1 MQDSNVYKKIIEYI
15 EGELPPSEEVN
26 LFSLLAQSE
35 ELRAEMREELK
46 ISRLVLKDRANLL
59 PPQSVTMNLLSTLG
73 FSRSQTN
80 LNSPVPVGTYKIS
93 LWQKLKLPLV
103 FALLSSL
110 ITFLIVFF
118 LVKEDSRIGN
128 NLASHFQIVQTPPII
143 VSSIES
149 VSENNSYSRISVNQI
164 SNGKQNHIGLNEE
177 KFDNISDISKNFFE
191 TQIKSSDESSFL
203 ARDFRQDLDVSSNY
217 FALNPSPNKKGFNEN
232 KGKYSLIIRGMQGF
246 TMPNPNVESND
257 ALLFSNMGIGFY
269 FLQFSR
275 VQFGVEFGREIF
287 GQRFINSIDNI
298 DFYYEQKPML
308 YWGAVGAKYFFSDN
322 LWGIDNLSSTATLL
336 AGGTPIGGPI
346 IKLLLG
352 LDWTP
357 SPSIFGM
364 YLALEGTLL
373 AYQNQNKYYWSKKF
387 GFTYGLMVNF

>member
-1 MQDSNVYKKIIEYI
+1 MQDSNVYNKIIEYI

-26 LFSLLAQSE
+26 LFSMLAQSE
-35 ELRAEMREELK
+35 ELRTEMREELK
-46 ISRLVLKDRANLL
+46 ISRIVLKDRANLS

-73 FSRSQTN
+73 FSQSQTN
-80 LNSPVPVGTYKIS
+80 LNSPALVGAYKS

-103 FALLSSL
+103 SALLSSV

-128 NLASHFQIVQTPPII
+128 NLASHFQIVQTPPIVI
-143 VSSIES
+143 SSMES
-149 VSENNSYSRISVNQI
+149 VSGNNSYSRLYVNQI
-164 SNGKQNHIGLNEE
+164 SNDKQNHIELNEE
-177 KFDNISDISKNFFE
+177 KFDNISDISQNFFE
-191 TQIKSSDESSFL
+191 TQIKSSNESFFL
-203 ARDFRQDLDVSSNY
+203 ASDFQQDLDVPSNY
-217 FALNPSPNKKGFNEN
+217 FALNPSPNKVVFNEN
-232 KGKYSLIIRGMQGF
+232 NGRYSLIIRGMQGF

-257 ALLFSNMGIGFY
+257 ALLFSNLGIGFY

-322 LWGIDNLSSTATLL
+322 LLGIDNLSSTAALL
-336 AGGTPIGGPI
+336 AGGTTIGGSL

-357 SPSIFGM
+357 ATSVFGM
-364 YLALEGTLL
+364 YLGLEGTLL

-387 GFTYGLMVNF
+387 GLTYGLMVNF